1 MEFSI
6 NYNCHK
12 WLLETLQLHATF
24 VKFSTPNC
32 PTLSSP
38 NLVPTQSI
46 SLSAVLHI
54 QTKFFLLS
62 NHICILIV
70 GGRVQIRTKLWFWN
84 LELSVLQIMFGRIKI
99 IGYWAQK
106 DFKQKSFDRML
117 HFSWVFQEKMPL
129 LQTLQTERP
138 MINKTMVSMGWGLF
152 FCKPAVFTPPWSGHL
167 LISKSFCLWYTVPSC
182 FYVCW
187 TLDDLTIA

>member
-138 MINKTMVSMGWGLF
+138 MIHKRMGSMGWGLF
-152 FCKPAVFTPPWSGHL
+152 FANQLSSL
-167 LISKSFCLWYTVPSC
+167 LP
-182 FYVCW
+182 
-187 TLDDLTIA
+187 D